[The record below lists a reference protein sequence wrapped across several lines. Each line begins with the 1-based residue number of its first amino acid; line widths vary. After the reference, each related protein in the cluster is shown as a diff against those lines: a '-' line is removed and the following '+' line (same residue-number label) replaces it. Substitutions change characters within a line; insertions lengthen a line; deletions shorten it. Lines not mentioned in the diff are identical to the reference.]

1 MKLLGEVQKV
11 NEIIG
16 MGMITKTSKI
26 GGIDQVKLN
35 LKDQTLTQLKKPSK
49 FLIIGNLL
57 EVQKLNNG
65 GKNIW
70 IFVVYL

>member
-35 LKDQTLTQLKKPSK
+35 LEDQTLTQLKKPSK